1 MDEGGEPTPRRPS
14 PTSRARRIGGR
25 PTPRPTPPEAATES
39 AEKGDKA
46 DKADRADRADRGVQ
60 LGKEP
65 TPAPAAEPAEE
76 RDEPA
81 SRATRS
87 GGGLPVRWVPAGVLG
102 LAVLALLVILVVAG
116 HGVYWA
122 KPDDSAG
129 AKMAR
134 QEQVLAA
141 AKKCFAQ
148 INSYD
153 YRKLDGLMTKDLAC
167 TTGTFTSDLRK
178 TLDTQIVPLAP
189 KLKATQTAQ
198 VNKAGVALVSR
209 SGNQVVTL
217 IYGQLAQTNATTAKQ
232 SPRIDVVGAVVTV
245 DKVGDQWLISKIDT
259 DVGNS
264 LGS

>member
-1 MDEGGEPTPRRPS
+1 VSDETEATNPVNDNAKPASPRPS

-25 PTPRPTPPEAATES
+25 PTPRPTPSGATAPVAADASRDSDPPPPVAMT
-39 AEKGDKA
+39 KA
-46 DKADRADRADRGVQ
+46 ARE
-60 LGKEP
+60 EP
-65 TPAPAAEPAEE
+65 TRRAPAPPG
-76 RDEPA
+76 R
-81 SRATRS
+81 
-87 GGGLPVRWVPAGVLG
+87 GLPMTWIPAGVLG
-102 LAVLALLVILVVAG
+102 LGVLVLLVILVVVS

-129 AKMAR
+129 ARMAR

-153 YRKLDGLMTKDLAC
+153 YRKLDGVLAKDLAC
-167 TTGTFTSDLRK
+167 TTGTFTNDLRK
-178 TLDTQIVPLAP
+178 TLSTQIIPLAP

-198 VNKAGVALVSR
+198 VNKAGVTSVSR
-209 SGNQVVTL
+209 SGNQVGTV
-217 IYGQLAQTNATTAKQ
+217 IYGQLAQTNSTTARK
-232 SPRIDVVGAVVTV
+232 SPRIDVVGAVVTM
-245 DKVGDQWLISKIDT
+245 DKVGDLWLVSKIDT